1 MRVVAILIFG
11 LACMLVTTP
20 LTAAQ
25 AYYQQIAGSYQ
36 GEVFNGSDMDPVIT
50 IFTID
55 DTGRIRGEYVVDEEN
70 GEFRGSLSNI
80 MFEDER
86 TITVEWTD
94 KFGEGYA
101 VMEFASDYQSFT
113 GEWSDIDGSSPLPWT
128 GKR

>member
-1 MRVVAILIFG
+1 MRAVAILTFG
-11 LACMLVTTP
+11 LAYMLVTTP

-25 AYYQQIAGSYQ
+25 AYYLQIAGSYQ
-36 GEVFNGSDMDPVIT
+36 GEVYNGSDMDPVTT

-55 DTGRIRGEYVVDEEN
+55 DNGRFRGEYVVDEEN

-101 VMEFASDYQSFT
+101 VMEFARDYQSFT